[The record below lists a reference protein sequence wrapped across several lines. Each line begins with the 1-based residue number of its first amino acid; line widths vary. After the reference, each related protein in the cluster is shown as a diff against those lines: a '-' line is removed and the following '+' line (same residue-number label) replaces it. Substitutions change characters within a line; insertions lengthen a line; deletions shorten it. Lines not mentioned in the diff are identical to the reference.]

1 MRTKYTSAAS
11 IIDAKECAKNM
22 GVDFVE
28 EDIDIYVDLFKE
40 RLSKEVTSNIVGVAE
55 ENIQSRIRGLI
66 LMAISNN
73 ERRLLLT
80 TGNKSELAVGYCTL
94 YGDMSGGFAVL
105 KDVYKT
111 QVYKLAKFVNSIA
124 DSSIP
129 ESIIKKCPS
138 AELRH
143 GQKDQDT
150 LPDYETLDGILYR
163 IIDKN
168 ETFEQIVGHGFERKL
183 VEDVFKLLRKAEFKR
198 RQAPPGVKVSEHAFG
213 RDWRYPI
220 SNKFVF

>member
-1 MRTKYTSAAS
+1 MKTKYTSAAS
-11 IIDAKECAKNM
+11 IIDARECAKSV
-22 GVDFVE
+22 GVTFVE
-28 EDIDIYVDLFKE
+28 EDIDIYVDLFRK
-40 RLSKEVTSNIVGVAE
+40 RLSEKVTSKVVGVAE

-80 TGNKSELAVGYCTL
+80 TGNKSEFAVGYCTL
-94 YGDMSGGFAVL
+94 YGDMCGGFAVL

-111 QVYKLAKFVNSIA
+111 QVYELAAYLNSFLTVQFQRVLLKK
-124 DSSIP
+124 SI
-129 ESIIKKCPS
+129 SRVK
-138 AELRH
+138 AN
-143 GQKDQDT
+143 QKDEDT
-150 LPDYETLDGILYR
+150 LPDYEILDGILYR

-183 VEDVFKLLRKAEFKR
+183 VEDVFKLMRKAEFKR

-213 RDWRYPI
+213 RRLAL
-220 SNKFVF
+220 SNF